1 MTKEELKNKLAEYV
15 EDNQKQ
21 FDIIKQ
27 KNNYIITLENRI
39 KDLEIKLDRAN
50 FEIKIKDELMQAE
63 NELRKE
69 KREKAKI
76 NIG

>member
-1 MTKEELKNKLAEYV
+1 MTKKELENKLAEYV

-27 KNNYIITLENRI
+27 KNNYIMTLENRI
-39 KDLEIKLDRAN
+39 KDLELKLDRAN
-50 FEIKIKDELMQAE
+50 FEIKMKDDLMQME

>member
-50 FEIKIKDELMQAE
+50 FEIKMKDDLMQME

-76 NIG
+76 NSG

>member
-1 MTKEELKNKLAEYV
+1 MNKAELEKKLAEYV

-50 FEIKIKDELMQAE
+50 FEIKMKDDLMQME

>member
-1 MTKEELKNKLAEYV
+1 MTKKELEDKLAEYV
-15 EDNQKQ
+15 DDNQKQ
-21 FDIIKQ
+21 FNVIKQ
-27 KNNYIITLENRI
+27 KNNYIKTLENRI

-69 KREKAKI
+69 KK
-76 NIG
+76 NG

>member
-1 MTKEELKNKLAEYV
+1 MTKKELEDKLAEYV
-15 EDNQKQ
+15 DDNQKQ
-21 FDIIKQ
+21 FNVIKQ
-27 KNNYIITLENRI
+27 KNSYIITLENRI

-69 KREKAKI
+69 KK
-76 NIG
+76 NG

>member
-50 FEIKIKDELMQAE
+50 FEIKMKDDLMQME

>member
-1 MTKEELKNKLAEYV
+1 MTKKELENKLVEYV
-15 EDNQKQ
+15 EENQKQ

-27 KNNYIITLENRI
+27 KNNYIMTLENRI

-50 FEIKIKDELMQAE
+50 FEIKMKDDLMQME

>member
-1 MTKEELKNKLAEYV
+1 MTKKELENKLAEYV

-21 FDIIKQ
+21 FDVIKQ

>member
-1 MTKEELKNKLAEYV
+1 MNKAELEKKLAEYV

-50 FEIKIKDELMQAE
+50 FEIKMKDDLMQME

-69 KREKAKI
+69 KHEKAKI

>member
-1 MTKEELKNKLAEYV
+1 MTKKELENKLAEYV

-27 KNNYIITLENRI
+27 KNNYIMTLENRI

-50 FEIKIKDELMQAE
+50 FEIKMKDDLMQME

>member
-1 MTKEELKNKLAEYV
+1 MNKKELEDKLAEYI

-21 FDIIKQ
+21 FDIIKL
-27 KNNYIITLENRI
+27 KNNYIRTLETRI
-39 KDLEIKLDRAN
+39 KDLELQVDRLN

-69 KREKAKI
+69 KK
-76 NIG
+76 NG

>member
-1 MTKEELKNKLAEYV
+1 MNKAELEKKLAEYV

-27 KNNYIITLENRI
+27 KNNYIMTLENRI

-50 FEIKIKDELMQAE
+50 FEIKMKDDLMQME